1 MQNGVKSM
9 SDLPELQGSKVLL
22 RKPMRED
29 IDDRIS
35 FGFPGEFV
43 RMCGGDTKKSNE
55 FTLDD
60 GALWYTKILEH
71 PCKWVIEYDG
81 KCIGVVGLTPYKGD
95 NKARYS
101 IEIYDT
107 TKYGMGI
114 GTEVTRMVLDYAFNT
129 LKYHKV
135 YLRVLEYNGR
145 AIRCYEKC
153 GFVKEGLDREGA
165 LIDGK
170 YQTDIYMGILE
181 NEYRNFTK

>member
-1 MQNGVKSM
+1 M
-9 SDLPELQGSKVLL
+9 SELPELQGRKVLL

-29 IDDRIS
+29 IDDRIL
-35 FGFPGEFV
+35 FGSPVEFIK
-43 RMCGGDTKKSNE
+43 MCGLDVKKPNE

-60 GALWYTKILEH
+60 GALWYTKISQH
-71 PCKWVIEYDG
+71 PCKWVIVYDG
-81 KCIGVVGLTPYKGD
+81 KCIGVAGLTLNKDD

-107 TKYGMGI
+107 TKYGLGI
-114 GTEVTRMVLDYAFNT
+114 GTEVTGMALDYAFNV

-153 GFVKEGLDREGA
+153 GFIKEGLDREGV

-170 YQTDIYMGILE
+170 YETDIYMGILE
-181 NEYRNFTK
+181 NEYCNFTK